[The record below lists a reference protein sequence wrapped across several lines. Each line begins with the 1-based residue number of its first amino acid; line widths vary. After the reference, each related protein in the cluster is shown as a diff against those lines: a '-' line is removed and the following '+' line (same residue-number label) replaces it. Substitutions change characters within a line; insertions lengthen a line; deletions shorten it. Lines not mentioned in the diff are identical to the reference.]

1 MVDLLEARG
10 ITLGCPYSSDS
21 RGSRSPLGGLEVQA
35 EGRPLRVL
43 YAFDP
48 KQRAVFLLDADNTGM
63 SDDRFYR
70 TSVPCAEAL
79 GEEYLQAMG

>member
-10 ITLGCPYSSDS
+10 ITLGFPYSSDI
-21 RGSRSPLGGLEVQA
+21 RGSRYPLRELEVQA

-48 KQRAVFLLDADNTGM
+48 KWQAVLLLDANNTGM

>member
-1 MVDLLEARG
+1 VVDLLEARG
-10 ITLGCPYSSDS
+10 ITLGWPSSSDS
-21 RGSRSPLGGLEVQA
+21 RGSRSPLGELEVQA

-48 KQRAVFLLDADNTGM
+48 KRQAVLLLGTDKTGM